1 MATLAVIS
9 HRVGLHD
16 LLTHLHLLQD
26 TLRHQ
31 GARGYLVYAALFIIA
46 TLCLIP
52 GSLLVIAG
60 GMLFGPL
67 TGSLLSFAAATL
79 ASSLS
84 FLIARWLGRD
94 LLQRYVGHTTVFQ
107 AIERGIARS
116 GCDFLILTRLVPLF
130 PYNIQNYAYGLT
142 AIRFWPFTL
151 ISAVTTLPGLVIY
164 SVMASELAREGVTLA
179 FALKLSL
186 AGGLLFALVQ
196 IGKRFARAR
205 LALAVVVAAALAAWL
220 WFPGGRTFLQQ
231 SLTAL
236 ASLDPQQVRG
246 FIAAW
251 GPQAALVSFALM
263 ILQAIVAPLPAFLI
277 TLANAALFGAFWGG
291 ALSWFSAM
299 VGAGLCFCIAR
310 ALGREVVEKLT
321 GRAVLRSADGYFT
334 RFGPQTILVCRL
346 LPFVPFD
353 PVSYAAGLTSLR
365 FWPFMLATGVGQLPA
380 TIVYSWAGSLL
391 TGGTF
396 WLATG
401 LSLLFALAVVISIA
415 KNIYRERHKRSS
427 P

>member
-1 MATLAVIS
+1 MTQPD
-9 HRVGLHD
+9 RR
-16 LLTHLHLLQD
+16 HL
-26 TLRHQ
+26 R
-31 GARGYLVYAALFIIA
+31 
-46 TLCLIP
+46 
-52 GSLLVIAG
+52 
-60 GMLFGPL
+60 
-67 TGSLLSFAAATL
+67 
-79 ASSLS
+79 
-84 FLIARWLGRD
+84 
-94 LLQRYVGHTTVFQ
+94 
-107 AIERGIARS
+107 
-116 GCDFLILTRLVPLF
+116 
-130 PYNIQNYAYGLT
+130 
-142 AIRFWPFTL
+142 
-151 ISAVTTLPGLVIY
+151 
-164 SVMASELAREGVTLA
+164 
-179 FALKLSL
+179 
-186 AGGLLFALVQ
+186 
-196 IGKRFARAR
+196 RAR
-205 LALAVVVAAALAAWL
+205 LALAVVVAAAPGRLAVVPWRAYL
-220 WFPGGRTFLQQ
+220 SAAESDGVSLPGSSAGQRVYRRLGAAGRAGLICADDPPGDRRSAAGFP
-231 SLTAL
+231 
-236 ASLDPQQVRG
+236 DY
-246 FIAAW
+246 
-251 GPQAALVSFALM
+251 
-263 ILQAIVAPLPAFLI
+263 
-277 TLANAALFGAFWGG
+277 LANAALFGAFWGG

>member
-1 MATLAVIS
+1 MTQPD
-9 HRVGLHD
+9 RR
-16 LLTHLHLLQD
+16 HL
-26 TLRHQ
+26 R
-31 GARGYLVYAALFIIA
+31 
-46 TLCLIP
+46 
-52 GSLLVIAG
+52 
-60 GMLFGPL
+60 
-67 TGSLLSFAAATL
+67 
-79 ASSLS
+79 
-84 FLIARWLGRD
+84 
-94 LLQRYVGHTTVFQ
+94 
-107 AIERGIARS
+107 
-116 GCDFLILTRLVPLF
+116 
-130 PYNIQNYAYGLT
+130 
-142 AIRFWPFTL
+142 
-151 ISAVTTLPGLVIY
+151 
-164 SVMASELAREGVTLA
+164 
-179 FALKLSL
+179 
-186 AGGLLFALVQ
+186 
-196 IGKRFARAR
+196 RAR

-321 GRAVLRSADGYFT
+321 GRAVLRSA
-334 RFGPQTILVCRL
+334 
-346 LPFVPFD
+346 
-353 PVSYAAGLTSLR
+353 AGLTSLR